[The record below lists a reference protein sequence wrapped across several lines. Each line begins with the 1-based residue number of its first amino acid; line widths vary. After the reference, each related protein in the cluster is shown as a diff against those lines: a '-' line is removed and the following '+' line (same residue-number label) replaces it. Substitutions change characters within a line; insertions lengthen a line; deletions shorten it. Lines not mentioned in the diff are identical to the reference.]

1 MNLRREVKGWLRD
14 RGGEVFV
21 PRRNR
26 LRNAR
31 FVSFERFKLPDEVA
45 VDDVKGT
52 MTVPLDKM
60 VSRAAFPFAREGWHP
75 YVAALEQ
82 QLEDPSL
89 GYHDTV
95 LYAFYSRFQPETVH
109 DLLLDGFSV
118 ERSNLASW
126 PSVDDLIDV
135 WSATAAMV
143 QQHSREFEHHRMLSY
158 SQYRGP
164 IPDRYGSR
172 HLERCLDVY
181 KSLTKRGWQPSAGD
195 DRHVSGYFL
204 TRDRDFRFVVGHGNH
219 RLAAMR
225 AYGFTEIEVTFR
237 LNHPAV
243 IWEERL
249 HRWTKARGGLLE
261 PDEVQAVFD
270 RFFVD
275 DSRERAASLGL
286 L

>member
-1 MNLRREVKGWLRD
+1 MNLRREVKGWLRE

-21 PRRNR
+21 PRRDR
-26 LRNAR
+26 LRNFHFIR
-31 FVSFERFKLPDEVA
+31 FGRFELPEEVA
-45 VDDVKGT
+45 HTVDEAKGT

-60 VSRAAFPFAREGWHP
+60 MSRAAFPFGGAGWHP
-75 YVAALEQ
+75 FAAALEQ

-89 GYHDTV
+89 GYRDTV
-95 LYAFYSRFQPETVH
+95 LHAFYARFQPETVH

-118 ERSNLASW
+118 PRSNLASW

-135 WSATAAMV
+135 WAATASMV
-143 QQHSREFEHHRMLSY
+143 EQRRREFERHRTLAH

-164 IPDRYGSR
+164 TPDEYGSR
-172 HLERCLDVY
+172 HLQRCLDVY
-181 KSLTKRGWQPSAGD
+181 KSLTKDGYQPD
-195 DRHVSGYFL
+195 DRPVAGYLL
-204 TRDRDFRFVVGHGNH
+204 TRDGDYRFVVGHGNH

-225 AYGFTEIEVTFR
+225 LYGFTSLEVALR

-243 IWEERL
+243 IAEERL
-249 HRWTKARGGLLE
+249 PRWTGERGGLLE
-261 PDEVQAVFD
+261 PAEAKAVFD

-275 DSRERAASLGL
+275 DSRERAAALGL